1 MRRCLFATAG
11 TLAGLGYGLTVTLLQ
26 TQQFEL
32 KALVQPRS
40 QDDSPEPTQTVPERE
55 NQPPTET
62 SNLSDGCVVP
72 PQGGPPVNA
81 NFEPC

>member
-11 TLAGLGYGLTVTLLQ
+11 ILVGLGYGLSVTLLQ
-26 TQQFEL
+26 TQQPELQTFE
-32 KALVQPRS
+32 QPRPH
-40 QDDSPEPTQTVPERE
+40 DAAPKPNHADPERE
-55 NQPPTET
+55 NQPSTET
-62 SNLSDGCVVP
+62 GNLSDGCAVP